1 MAENQQ
7 KELFNDSIDFE
18 VTKSYLLQ
26 QSEKR
31 AWTIAGVSVLVT
43 VLLVIALLVLMPL
56 KTVEPYVIRVDSA
69 GVPDII
75 TALNEETWETNE
87 AVDKYF
93 VARYVRTREGYSND
107 TLQQDFDLVQLMSS
121 ELVKKEYDAEY
132 DRPDSKDKKLTNRGK
147 IIPEILSVVLGE
159 SAGTKTATV
168 RFNAVTTT
176 FNDNLKAEQ
185 KFVVTL
191 SYDYKPT
198 THMLQSYRLDNPL
211 GFIVTSYRVDPE
223 F

>member
-1 MAENQQ
+1 MSETQ
-7 KELFNDSIDFE
+7 ETLFKDSQDFE
-18 VTKSYLLQ
+18 ATKSYLLQ

-31 AWTIAGVSVLVT
+31 AWQVAKGAGLLSVLLGVA
-43 VLLVIALLVLMPL
+43 LVVLMPL
-56 KTVEPYVIRVDSA
+56 KTAVPYVIRVDAA

-75 TALNEETWETNE
+75 TALNTETWDTDE

-93 VARYVRTREGYSND
+93 VTRYVRTREGYSND

-121 ELVKKEYDAEY
+121 DVVKKEYDAEY
-132 DRPDSKDKKLTNRGK
+132 DRPDSKDKRLTNRGK

-159 SAGTKTATV
+159 SAGTKTATI
-168 RFNAVTTT
+168 RFKAVTTN
-176 FNDNLKAEQ
+176 FNDNMKTEQ

-198 THMLQSYRLDNPL
+198 TRMLQSYRLDNPL
-211 GFIVTSYRVDPE
+211 GFVVTFYRVDPE